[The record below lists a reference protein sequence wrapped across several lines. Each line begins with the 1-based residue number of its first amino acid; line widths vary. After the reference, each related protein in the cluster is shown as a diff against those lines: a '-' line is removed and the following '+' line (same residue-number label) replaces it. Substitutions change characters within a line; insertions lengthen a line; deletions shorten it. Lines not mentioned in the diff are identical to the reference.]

1 MNFSATSLSELEE
14 AVRGFL
20 NRDDIAILLIVQHMA
35 DMVRHITEA
44 WVKITPAVLE
54 IPSKEHAYDP
64 SKDWILKRAQSMF
77 STEDMK

>member
-1 MNFSATSLSELEE
+1 
-14 AVRGFL
+14 
-20 NRDDIAILLIVQHMA
+20 MA